1 MLSDCILTEI
11 GTVSIRK
18 HVRSAEFRHHFT
30 ISVAIF
36 PCRLNHTR
44 FDQDMSKRTGFGQDR
59 AIFVRDFDRYT
70 VAQMNERSPEIRDM
84 FQGG

>member
-1 MLSDCILTEI
+1 
-11 GTVSIRK
+11 
-18 HVRSAEFRHHFT
+18 
-30 ISVAIF
+30 
-36 PCRLNHTR
+36 
-44 FDQDMSKRTGFGQDR
+44 MSKMTGFGQDR